1 MMDKERENDRTFEDL
16 FREKLSNYEIDVPSD
31 LWQSIEGRL
40 PRRNVVPFR
49 RKVMYSSV
57 AAVLLLLLGITGSI
71 YILEEEDDVVKAV
84 SSVEKETSVK
94 QHFLKDE
101 VQELFDNRYEGV
113 ADAAARSFKEN
124 TAQNF
129 AVQTVAIAEPKMA
142 EIAALSDE
150 KSVDAVEKEVLA
162 ENPEEK
168 PEVEKTSET
177 NKQRLPQG
185 YVSSTREKGVA
196 NRTVKEQVKAKSKNS
211 GWTFGV
217 GAGGFAGRHGDAVN
231 DYRLQSQRYLDMQIA
246 MLNAASYNSNTSPAK
261 TDIKHHI
268 PVSFGLTVSR
278 HLNDRFA
285 IQSGLTYTFLT
296 SDWTTNGTYRGDT
309 RQRLH
314 FLGIPLSVI
323 YNIAEWNRLKF
334 YVSAGAMTEV
344 NLAGKVHT
352 ELYGGDE
359 FIQAFD
365 EDRRMKEWL
374 WSVNARLGLN
384 YPLVGALAVYGE
396 VGADY
401 YFDNGSSIE
410 TIRSERP
417 FNVSLQFGLR
427 FGL

>member
-168 PEVEKTSET
+168 PDMPQTKTIH
-177 NKQRLPQG
+177 
-185 YVSSTREKGVA
+185 
-196 NRTVKEQVKAKSKNS
+196 
-211 GWTFGV
+211 
-217 GAGGFAGRHGDAVN
+217 RHGKVQNIRDI
-231 DYRLQSQRYLDMQIA
+231 LYL
-246 MLNAASYNSNTSPAK
+246 
-261 TDIKHHI
+261 
-268 PVSFGLTVSR
+268 
-278 HLNDRFA
+278 
-285 IQSGLTYTFLT
+285 
-296 SDWTTNGTYRGDT
+296 
-309 RQRLH
+309 
-314 FLGIPLSVI
+314 
-323 YNIAEWNRLKF
+323 
-334 YVSAGAMTEV
+334 
-344 NLAGKVHT
+344 
-352 ELYGGDE
+352 
-359 FIQAFD
+359 
-365 EDRRMKEWL
+365 
-374 WSVNARLGLN
+374 
-384 YPLVGALAVYGE
+384 
-396 VGADY
+396 
-401 YFDNGSSIE
+401 
-410 TIRSERP
+410 
-417 FNVSLQFGLR
+417 
-427 FGL
+427 